1 EAGMLGEVLAAE
13 GATVQVGDLLATLT
27 PGAGAAKPAAKP
39 AAAAKAP
46 DTAAPAP
53 AAAGQPAA
61 TQAGSAAGQALPA
74 AAKLA
79 AEKGVDVSGVS
90 GSGKGGRVT
99 KGDVMDLL
107 AGGGKPAAKPA
118 VPAGPRANADRE
130 ERQRMSK
137 LRQVIARRL
146 KEA

>member
-1 EAGMLGEVLAAE
+1 LETDKVTVEVNAPEAGTLGEVLADE

-39 AAAAKAP
+39 AAAKAP
-46 DTAAPAP
+46 DNVAPAP
-53 AAAGQPAA
+53 AAPGKPAA
-61 TQAGSAAGQALPA
+61 TQGGSAAGQALPA

-107 AGGGKPAAKPA
+107 AGGGAA
-118 VPAGPRANADRE
+118 
-130 ERQRMSK
+130 
-137 LRQVIARRL
+137 
-146 KEA
+146 